1 VTLNSKYLYLA
12 INFLT
17 VLVPLLASFYSK
29 APFYKK
35 WKFLWIAIL
44 APAVLFLVWDEIFT
58 RMGIWGFNDQ
68 YLTGISMGNLPI
80 EEILFFVC
88 IPYACVFSYFALNH
102 LIEKDYLFPHQ
113 DLISSILIIS
123 LLGFGIYYID
133 KAYTGVT
140 FFTLG
145 LFLAYQMLKLKPRYM
160 GRFYIAFLFTL
171 VPFFIING
179 ILTGSF
185 IDDEVVW
192 YNNAETLGIRIGTI
206 PIEDFFYGMLLIL
219 MNITVFEW
227 LEERDRFKAW
237 SKT

>member
-1 VTLNSKYLYLA
+1 MNPKYLYLA
-12 INFLT
+12 INIFT
-17 VLVPLLASFYSK
+17 IIVPFLASFYSK

-44 APAVLFLVWDEIFT
+44 APAILFLVWDEIFT
-58 RMGIWGFNDQ
+58 RLGIWGFNER
-68 YLTGISMGNLPI
+68 YLTGIVVGKLPL
-80 EEILFFVC
+80 EEVLFFVC

-113 DLISSILIIS
+113 DLISGALIIA

-133 KAYTGVT
+133 KAYTGAT
-140 FFTLG
+140 FFSLG

-160 GRFYIAFLFTL
+160 GRFYIAYLFTL
-171 VPFFIING
+171 IPFFIVNG

-185 IDDEVVW
+185 IEDEVVW

-206 PIEDFFYGMLLIL
+206 PVEDIFYGMLLIL
-219 MNITVFEW
+219 MNITLLEW
-227 LEERDRFKAW
+227 LEERERFKAW
-237 SKT
+237 SKA